1 MVRIVILLAW
11 VTSFGLAIAQE
22 VSTDL
27 IPPSDLQPLIER
39 IKPSV
44 ATIRVLGRDG
54 DQIGMGTGFV
64 IDQNGLI
71 ATNLHVI
78 NEGRPFTIEMPSGR
92 SPKVL
97 SIQSTDRLNDLS
109 IIRVDP
115 EGHPFKALPLSKG
128 QLPAQGTRVIA
139 FGNPLGMRDSVV
151 TGIVSAKREI
161 EGNEM
166 IQVAIPTQPGNSGG
180 PLVDT
185 AGKVVGIMNMKS
197 AIDDNLGFAIPIQ
210 RLQSVRDNPNPVTYQ
225 RWVQLRRLN
234 EGRWTPVFGSS
245 WQQRGG
251 TISARGLGTGFG
263 GRALCLSTELPPE
276 EAFEVAVNVRLDDE
290 SGAAG
295 IAFHSDGNDRHYG
308 FYPSAG
314 QLRLTCFKG
323 PSVYDWEILEET
335 PSEHYLPN
343 EWNHLRVR
351 IEPGRLQCFVND
363 QLVIES
369 NDDQLRAGKFGL
381 VKFRDTNP
389 DFKGFRFGDALQND
403 ALDDDAAEIL
413 DRIFQRPHELERLS
427 SAEVGQL
434 GNAGVAAARAITK
447 QISELERQ
455 TAKLRRLAADVQLQ
469 PTLAEFT
476 STVRKD
482 SEDRLL
488 RGCLLIAKLDDPD
501 IDVEAYLSRVDE
513 MAKEISSGLQKDSDA
528 IATREALHRFLFD
541 ENGYHG
547 GQAEYYHRANS
558 YLNRVIDDRE
568 GLPITLSILYMELGR
583 RIGLQL
589 DGIGLPGHF
598 VVGQMLAE
606 GEQQLIDVFDRGKLL
621 SDSESEQLVLAST
634 GRRMQ
639 PFDRQPQ
646 SDNEILQRVV
656 TNLIGV
662 AGREQDPE
670 AIHRYSEA
678 LVALDPESIT
688 ARRMRSQ
695 ICIMTN
701 RNAAAIRDLDWLIEN
716 DTAGFAQAE
725 AMRLRQTVLDR
736 TKSQYRTKS
745 Q

>member
-1 MVRIVILLAW
+1 MLRIVIVLAW
-11 VTSFGLAIAQE
+11 ATSFGLAIAQE

-27 IPPSDLQPLIER
+27 IPSSDLQRLIER

-64 IDQNGLI
+64 IDADGLI

-78 NEGRPFTIEMPSGR
+78 NEGRPFSVEMPSGR
-92 SPKVL
+92 KLKVL
-97 SIQSTDRLNDLS
+97 SIQSSDRLNDLS

-115 EGHPFKALPLSKG
+115 EGHPFKALPLS
-128 QLPAQGTRVIA
+128 QAELPAQGTRVIA

-210 RLQSVRDNPNPVTYQ
+210 RLQVVRDNPNPVTYQ

-234 EGRWTPVFGSS
+234 EERWTPVFGSS

-251 TISARGLGTGFG
+251 TISARGLGSGFG

-369 NDDQLRAGKFGL
+369 NDHQLSTGKFGL

-389 DFKGFRFGDALQND
+389 DFKGFRYGDALQND
-403 ALDDDAAEIL
+403 ALDEDAAELL
-413 DRIFQRPHELERLS
+413 DRIFRQPQELERLS
-427 SAEVGQL
+427 PADVDQL
-434 GNAGVAAARAITK
+434 GNAGVAAGRAITK
-447 QISELERQ
+447 QISELEKQ
-455 TAKLRRLAADVQLQ
+455 TAQLRRLAADVQLQ
-469 PTLAEFT
+469 PTLSEFK
-476 STVRKD
+476 STVGKE

-488 RGCLLIAKLDDPD
+488 RGSLLIAKLDDPD
-501 IDVEAYLSRVDE
+501 IDVEAYLTRINE
-513 MAKEISSGLQKDSDA
+513 MAEEISEDLQEEADA
-528 IATREALHRFLFD
+528 VAIREALHRFLFD

-598 VVGQMLAE
+598 VVEQTLTN
-606 GEQQLIDVFDRGKLL
+606 GEQQLIDVFDRGKVL
-621 SDSESEQLVLAST
+621 SDAEAEQLVLANT

-639 PFDRQPQ
+639 PFDRRAQ
-646 SDNEILQRVV
+646 SENEILQRVLN
-656 TNLIGV
+656 NLIGV

-670 AIHRYSEA
+670 AIHRYCEA
-678 LVALDPESIT
+678 LVCIDPESIT

-695 ICIMTN
+695 IRIMTN

-725 AMRLRQTVLDR
+725 AMRLRQSVLER
-736 TKSQYRTKS
+736 TESQ
-745 Q
+745 